1 MVVLMWIVLGLGCL
15 YGVLWIASKI
25 VNHLKAKKKG
35 NQHGAND
42 SCRDMPDSGVNP
54 DKKD

>member
-1 MVVLMWIVLGLGCL
+1 MAVLMWIVLGLACL

-35 NQHGAND
+35 KQNGANSGRSD
-42 SCRDMPDSGVNP
+42 LPDCGVNP